1 MCAYQ
6 SRIEQMLTSTVRKRG
21 GWGSTA
27 CNLSEAAIFN
37 KEDGSCLAKSPGF
50 PAASAD
56 DINDLLRLLA
66 HDVRNEGSF
75 TLGDCFFTN
84 LALKEDGRDSYL
96 IAQDDGLP
104 APVLMAFSGKSALV
118 IVLHEHEILMYSV
131 MKAISSAAFDL

>member
-6 SRIEQMLTSTVRKRG
+6 SRIDQLLTSTVRKRG

-27 CNLSEAAIFN
+27 CKLSEAAIFN

-56 DINDLLRLLA
+56 DIKGLLDLFFPG
-66 HDVRNEGSF
+66 VPNEVAF
-75 TLGDCFFTN
+75 MLGDGYFSN
-84 LALKEDGRDSYL
+84 LEVKEEKGKAYL
-96 IAQDDGLP
+96 MGQDDSLP
-104 APVLMAFSGKSALV
+104 APILMAYSGNSALI

-131 MKAISSAAFDL
+131 MKVIASAAGDL

>member
-1 MCAYQ
+1 MCTYQ

-56 DINDLLRLLA
+56 EIKDLLDLLA
-66 HDVRNEGSF
+66 NNPRNEDSF
-75 TLGDCFFTN
+75 TLGDACFYN
-84 LALKEDGRDSYL
+84 ILLKDGYL
-96 IAQDDGLP
+96 MAQDDSLS
-104 APVLMAFSGKSALV
+104 APEIMVFAGESALI
-118 IVLHEHEILMYSV
+118 IVLHEHEILMYGV
-131 MKAISSAAFDL
+131 MNAISSAAGGL